1 VRDVATLL
9 EVEGGPEG
17 LNLFR
22 FVIDPTSF
30 SNTVE
35 NLFYVSFLVRDGI
48 VSLEDNDEGE
58 PMLSELHDARARRGG
73 EGGGGRRAFAARAEL
88 TREDPATASVEAP
101 NDDDYAQ
108 GVTRRQLVL
117 ELDQTVWKVSQSV
130 PFSPSF
136 CPSPSLSL
144 SLEP

>member
-1 VRDVATLL
+1 MRDVATLL

-58 PMLSELHDARARRGG
+58 PMLSEFHDARAQEEEERGAG
-73 EGGGGRRAFAARAEL
+73 
-88 TREDPATASVEAP
+88 DVEP
-101 NDDDYAQ
+101 LLRVQN
-108 GVTRRQLVL
+108 
-117 ELDQTVWKVSQSV
+117 
-130 PFSPSF
+130 
-136 CPSPSLSL
+136 
-144 SLEP
+144 